1 MNLVL
6 DAYQLAIAA
15 SEYFYEYAMVG
26 TLDMAYPSNAEIGFQ
41 AVLWFIKSLTT
52 QMSRLKTSN
61 KSFGNIAVDYP
72 SIIVK
77 YAHTDQKFMMI
88 QESNEKKLHMKVQ
101 NQFYVFSVLLLYIY
115 CYVNQDSL
123 RRKNIWLELK
133 TIR

>member
-1 MNLVL
+1 
-6 DAYQLAIAA
+6 
-15 SEYFYEYAMVG
+15 
-26 TLDMAYPSNAEIGFQ
+26 
-41 AVLWFIKSLTT
+41 
-52 QMSRLKTSN
+52 MSRLKTSN

-88 QESNEKKLHMKVQ
+88 QDSNEKKLHMKVQ
-101 NQFYVFSVLLLYIY
+101 NQFYVQSVLLLYIY